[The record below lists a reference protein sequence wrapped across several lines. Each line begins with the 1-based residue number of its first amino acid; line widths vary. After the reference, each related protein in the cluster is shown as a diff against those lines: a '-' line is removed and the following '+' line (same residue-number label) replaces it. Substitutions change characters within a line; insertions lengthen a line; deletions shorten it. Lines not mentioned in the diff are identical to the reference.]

1 MCKTKILTNTCSF
14 KNTKEERL
22 LYEFSK
28 SDYIS
33 FSNFVKTCLRKS
45 IDFDEIKKEFLKNN
59 PDYYENE

>member
-33 FSNFVKTCLRKS
+33 FSNFVKNCLRKS
-45 IDFDEIKKEFLKNN
+45 IDFDEFKKEYLKNN
-59 PDYYENE
+59 PDYFENE

>member
-1 MCKTKILTNTCSF
+1 MCKTKTLTNTCSF

-28 SDYIS
+28 SDYIR
-33 FSNFVKTCLRKS
+33 FSNFVKNCLRKS
-45 IDFDEIKKEFLKNN
+45 IDFDEFKKEYLKNN